1 MFGGAS
7 QLTITAEHC
16 FAKRCAQRFDY
27 NPLGSSRKLEGVAEH
42 LIDGSERPICRLS
55 CFYSPPVIERR
66 SNMLCTKCFPSE
78 SPSLKMQA
86 IVFQCQGFLAESV
99 KTGEENCDCLLMKSR
114 CS

>member
-42 LIDGSERPICRLS
+42 LIDGSERRICRLS
-55 CFYSPPVIERR
+55 FFDSPPVIERR
-66 SNMLCTKCFPSE
+66 SNMHSFPSE
-78 SPSLKMQA
+78 SPSLKIQA
-86 IVFQCQGFLAESV
+86 ILFQCQGFLAESV